1 MSAAP
6 RGLRFEAIGLPGAQG
21 SKRHVGRGVMVES
34 SKKVGPWREAVANAA
49 RAAHCGHPPLD
60 GPLSMEVVFRLPA
73 TSSWKA
79 ADRTRGWRWK
89 DRTPDLD
96 KLLRSTGDALTQAG
110 VIADDARIVAVGACK
125 VETAGWTGAQIVV
138 REHPTF
144 DTEPSA

>member
-1 MSAAP
+1 MN
-6 RGLRFEAIGLPGAQG
+6 GLRFEVVGLPGAQG

-34 SKKVGPWREAVANAA
+34 SKKVAPWREAVAYAA
-49 RAAHCGHPPLD
+49 RTAHHGHQPLD
-60 GPLSMEVVFRLPA
+60 GPLSLEVVFRLPA

-79 ADRTRGWRWK
+79 ADRVRGWRWK

-110 VIADDARIVAVGACK
+110 VIADDARIVALSACK
-125 VETAGWTGAQIVV
+125 IETAGWTGAQIVV
-138 REHPTF
+138 REHPAF

>member
-1 MSAAP
+1 MTA
-6 RGLRFEAIGLPGAQG
+6 GLRFEVVGLPGAQG

-49 RAAHCGHPPLD
+49 RSAHHGHQPFD
-60 GPLSMEVVFRLPA
+60 GPLSLEVVFRLPA

-79 ADRTRGWRWK
+79 ADRARGWRWK

-96 KLLRSTGDALTQAG
+96 KLLRSTGDALTMAG
-110 VIADDARIVAVGACK
+110 VIADDALIVAVGACK